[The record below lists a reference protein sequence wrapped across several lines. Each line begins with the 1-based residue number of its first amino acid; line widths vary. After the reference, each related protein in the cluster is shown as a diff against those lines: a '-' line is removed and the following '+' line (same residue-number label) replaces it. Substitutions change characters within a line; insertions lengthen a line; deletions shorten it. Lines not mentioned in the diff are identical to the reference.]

1 MNSHK
6 KKPIDM
12 QSVFSKQLPSDLR
25 LRVAARNYRGLLAVA
40 VSRPA
45 FFKELALKIRAIID
59 NVKI

>member
-1 MNSHK
+1 
-6 KKPIDM
+6 
-12 QSVFSKQLPSDLR
+12 
-25 LRVAARNYRGLLAVA
+25 VAARNYRGLLAVA